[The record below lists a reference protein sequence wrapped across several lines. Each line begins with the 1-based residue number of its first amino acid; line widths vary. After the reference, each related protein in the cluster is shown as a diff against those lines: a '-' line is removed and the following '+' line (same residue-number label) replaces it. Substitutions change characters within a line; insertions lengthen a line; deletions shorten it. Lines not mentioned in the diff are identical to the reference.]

1 MVSGGNS
8 RMKRPAHQRIRRPCS
23 HLFRVTDLPSWGS
36 SSSLHDD
43 LSRVLRVKAKPLRG
57 RFASHDTAGTAKR
70 WQLQEDRGRNRNQR
84 AARRAIRVRHW
95 TANHG
100 HRRDITVGQ
109 RLGYCRR
116 RCASSQLRTWLVWWS
131 GAGSNCRPSAFQAGA
146 PSPADRY
153 KATVP
158 SGRAVAAMK
167 GRLSSVTFPGAEG
180 YELGERRSCSAYR
193 PGTSCGT
200 CRRYGG

>member
-70 WQLQEDRGRNRNQR
+70 WQLQG
-84 AARRAIRVRHW
+84 
-95 TANHG
+95 
-100 HRRDITVGQ
+100 GQ
-109 RLGYCRR
+109 GEEQEP
-116 RCASSQLRTWLVWWS
+116 ASSSSCDPR
-131 GAGSNCRPSAFQAGA
+131 
-146 PSPADRY
+146 
-153 KATVP
+153 ATLDGK
-158 SGRAVAAMK
+158 SRAQTGHHGQSK
-167 GRLSSVTFPGAEG
+167 TRIL
-180 YELGERRSCSAYR
+180 
-193 PGTSCGT
+193 
-200 CRRYGG
+200 